1 MSGPFDMWVP
11 DRGAWPV
18 WAQNSEC
25 MGKHMQSAAVD
36 LILTLITT
44 PSFPHRW
51 TSWRPWPSRKEKL
64 AASTSK
70 KTSGYGKVKVI
81 PWGRKTE
88 SSVLVLRRLEE
99 RQLPPTVSLCLD
111 SHHLCYWI
119 CKEPCLVGTG
129 RCKAKS
135 SSFYSNWYS
144 NGLRAESGFWPSA
157 I

>member
-1 MSGPFDMWVP
+1 MSKSPPILFTSRQKEPGTHHSGLSGPFHMWVP
-11 DRGAWPV
+11 DRGVWPV

-44 PSFPHRW
+44 PSFPHCW
-51 TSWRPWPSRKEKL
+51 TSWRPWPSRKEMS

-70 KTSGYGKVKVI
+70 RTSGYGKVKVI

-88 SSVLVLRRLEE
+88 SSALVLRRLEE
-99 RQLPPTVSLCLD
+99 RQLPPTVPLCLD

-119 CKEPCLVGTG
+119 LQGALFG
-129 RCKAKS
+129 RD
-135 SSFYSNWYS
+135 
-144 NGLRAESGFWPSA
+144 
-157 I
+157 